1 MMEAGWRPSGC
12 TLWCP
17 WCRCQALRSH
27 FPVAGDG
34 AIGASGLT
42 LWQRTEFIPNMVMSV
57 MSVVS
62 RKWVYPKIANLNGEN
77 VDTLMELGVHQF
89 QPNSHDRGARLAQ

>member
-1 MMEAGWRPSGC
+1 M
-12 TLWCP
+12 
-17 WCRCQALRSH
+17 
-27 FPVAGDG
+27 AGDG

-42 LWQRTEFIPNMVMSV
+42 LRQRTEFIPNMVMSVMSV

-89 QPNSHDRGARLAQ
+89 QTNSHDRGARLAQ